1 MHHITKIIII
11 PVFCI
16 VFLCTKVYAQQT
28 IITVPSSDILP
39 GGEVILKQSNRFST
53 FGSGFVSLTP
63 QVIMGTGKDTEVS
76 LGAGTNINSEDTSV
90 KLNITAK
97 KVFKI
102 KKSFRF
108 TVGGNLNPSL
118 TEGKKPDSMI
128 YAHGSYL
135 CKKTRTTLTAG
146 GFVGGQ
152 GQMPSLTG
160 AMLGID
166 QTIIPNKLRIVAD
179 YVSRDESWG
188 SFAAGLKIRPEP
200 TTSITTAVIIPNNN
214 EDRIAFSISLSK
226 YVGKVIPEFAKKE
239 PEEKEKL

>member
-1 MHHITKIIII
+1 MRKNLKAILFLALYTTGLS
-11 PVFCI
+11 VF
-16 VFLCTKVYAQQT
+16 AQQT
-28 IITVPSSDILP
+28 IITMPSSDVIP
-39 GGEVILKQSNRFST
+39 AGEIILKQSNRFSP
-53 FGSGFVSLTP
+53 FGSDGFVSLTP
-63 QVIMGTGKDTEVS
+63 QVIVGTGKDTEISV
-76 LGAGTNINSEDTSV
+76 GAGTTIEDKTSV
-90 KLNITAK
+90 KMNLTAK
-97 KVFKI
+97 KVFRI
-102 KKSFRF
+102 KRSARI
-108 TVGGNLNPSL
+108 TVGGTLSPSL
-118 TEGKKPDSMI
+118 TEGTKPDSMI

-135 CKKTRTTLTAG
+135 CRKTRTTLTAG

-214 EDRIAFSISLSK
+214 EDRVAFSVSISK
-226 YVGKVIPEFAKKE
+226 YIGKVIKE
-239 PEEKEKL
+239 PVNNELQEKEKL

>member
-1 MHHITKIIII
+1 MFFSLT
-11 PVFCI
+11 PVF
-16 VFLCTKVYAQQT
+16 AQQT
-28 IITVPSSDILP
+28 IITMPSSDVLP

-53 FGSGFVSLTP
+53 FGNGFVSLTP
-63 QVIMGTGKDTEVS
+63 QIIMGTGKDTEIS
-76 LGAGTNINSEDTSV
+76 IGAGTNIQSEDTSV

-97 KVFKI
+97 KVFRI
-102 KKSFRF
+102 KKSVRF
-108 TVGGNLNPSL
+108 TVGGNINPSL
-118 TEGKKPDSMI
+118 TEGKNPDSMI

-135 CKKTRTTLTAG
+135 CRKTRTTLTAG

-188 SFAAGLKIRPEP
+188 SFAAGFKIRPEP
-200 TTSITTAVIIPNNN
+200 ATSITTAVIIPNNN
-214 EDRIAFSISLSK
+214 EDRVAFSVSISK
-226 YVGKVIPEFAKKE
+226 YVGKVIQEPAQKE
-239 PEEKEKL
+239 SQEKEKL